1 MTRCVIAVLLLVPLT
16 ARGDTPVKAQP
27 WPFDVIRLRNGAVL
41 RGLILDS
48 DEQRVRFQCVHRQPG
63 RPTVS
68 FPTVIKTGEID
79 RIERLPA
86 DQRAVLKAH
95 LEGLER
101 STPEGEKERMEG
113 LALEETKG
121 GWRYTSDYFT
131 LTSNAPEEIVRRAAL
146 RLEQIYVAY
155 SRYLPPRHK

>member
-1 MTRCVIAVLLLVPLT
+1 
-16 ARGDTPVKAQP
+16 
-27 WPFDVIRLRNGAVL
+27 
-41 RGLILDS
+41 
-48 DEQRVRFQCVHRQPG
+48 
-63 RPTVS
+63 
-68 FPTVIKTGEID
+68 
-79 RIERLPA
+79 
-86 DQRAVLKAH
+86 
-95 LEGLER
+95 GLER

-155 SRYLPPRHK
+155 SRYLPPRHKGGAPTAVLLLTDQAEYQKQRTASKQQFLNLAFYEPDGNRIVCYSDLQQLGQRLLAVKTHH